1 MTTIDDALIVKDIL
15 EDNYVAANVSDTTP
29 TFYYDDSIK
38 NHDYRT
44 DAVKIYVRSG
54 PQRKGRGLGYMYNE
68 ITTGVTVDL
77 RSSNRDRMLLLRD
90 ELVRCLNSARIAPTS
105 YDVIL
110 FDSDRQLSGYAGF
123 WHYVIEITLKKY
135 FRQITT

>member
-15 EDNYVAANVSDTTP
+15 ENNYTSANVNNTTP
-29 TFYYDDSIK
+29 SFYYDDTIK

-54 PQRKGRGLGYMYNE
+54 PLRKARNLGYTHHE

-90 ELVRCLNSARIAPTS
+90 ELVRCLNSARTSPSS

-110 FDSDRQLSGYAGF
+110 FDNDRQVTGYSGF
-123 WHYVIEITLKKY
+123 WHYVIDITLKKY